1 MTRQKCE
8 MARMHRAGLIAVF
21 TVATAAC
28 SSMRSVPPPPREA
41 FREGSGR
48 PVVMLG
54 GGVYGAAM
62 FAPHARDLSRD
73 YDVIR
78 VQTLNVQQ
86 AERGGAMPGDYSI
99 SAEAAAVH
107 QTLRS
112 LGVAGPV
119 DVVGSSFG
127 AVVALRL
134 ATLYPHRV
142 RSLVL
147 FEPPAFWILPSE
159 ELATDP
165 ELRDM
170 RDLTSRMSA
179 SAAPS
184 DEELYRFRCILGTCP
199 VAIPGASDPDRPA
212 WDRSRLS
219 MRGLAAVAAHRE
231 VPDAIRELQVPVLL
245 INGANTVRFHRR
257 MNELLSK
264 LLPNVRVAEIPGTHG
279 ASRTS
284 QAEFLA
290 ITRAF
295 LAGVN

>member
-1 MTRQKCE
+1 
-8 MARMHRAGLIAVF
+8 MAHIDRTSLIAVF
-21 TVATAAC
+21 AIATAAC
-28 SSMRSVPPPPREA
+28 SGMNSVPRPPRDA

-86 AERGGAMPGDYSI
+86 AERGGTMPPDYTI
-99 SAEAAAVH
+99 SAEAEAVH
-107 QTLRS
+107 QTLLS

-127 AVVALRL
+127 AVVALRI

-147 FEPPAFWILPSE
+147 FEPPAFWVLPSE
-159 ELATDP
+159 DFATDS
-165 ELRDM
+165 ELRNM
-170 RDLTSRMSA
+170 RDLSSRMSG

-184 DEELYRFRCILGTCP
+184 DDELYQFRCILGTCP
-199 VAIPGASDPDRPA
+199 VAIPRASDPDRQP
-212 WDRSRLS
+212 WDRSRMA

-231 VPDAIRELQVPVLL
+231 APDAIRELQVPVLL
-245 INGANTVRFHRR
+245 IHGANTVGFHKRI
-257 MNELLSK
+257 NDLLSN
-264 LLPNVRVAEIPGTHG
+264 LLPNVRVAQIPGTHG

-295 LAGVN
+295 LASVK

>member
-1 MTRQKCE
+1 
-8 MARMHRAGLIAVF
+8 MARIHRAVLIGVL
-21 TVATAAC
+21 TIATAAC
-28 SSMRSVPPPPREA
+28 SSMKPVPPAPREA
-41 FREGSGR
+41 FREGNGP

-62 FAPHARDLSRD
+62 FAPHARDLSGD

-86 AERGGAMPGDYSI
+86 AERNGAMPADYSI

-107 QTLRS
+107 QTLLA
-112 LGVAGPV
+112 LGVRGPV

-134 ATLYPHRV
+134 ATLYPDRV

-147 FEPPAFWILPSE
+147 FEPPVFWILPPE
-159 ELATDP
+159 EFAADP

-170 RDLTSRMSA
+170 RDLSSRMSG

-184 DEELYRFRCILGTCP
+184 DDELYRFRCILGTCP
-199 VAIPGASDPDRPA
+199 VVIPGPSDPDRQA
-212 WDRSRLS
+212 WDRSRMA

-231 VPDAIRELQVPVLL
+231 VPDAIRELRLPVLL
-245 INGANTVRFHRR
+245 INGAGTVRFHRR

-284 QAEFLA
+284 QAEFIA

-295 LAGVN
+295 LGGVN